1 MALCR
6 RLKMRII
13 LERERGGKKGVIGV
27 IGGYDT
33 PEIFFVDGELRV
45 LLRLL
50 TGQTQEEVVEEGGEL
65 VADQDPVLVDQIV
78 GGDVGVGP
86 TESLL
91 QRVPL
96 EGGHHVVLC
105 KNVHRRGALD

>member
-13 LERERGGKKGVIGV
+13 LQRDTDA
-27 IGGYDT
+27 GYET
-33 PEIFFVDGELRV
+33 SQPVRLRISNSHTAV
-45 LLRLL
+45 GALLWLL
-50 TGQTQEEVVEEGGEL
+50 PAQAQEEVVDEGREL
-65 VADQDPVLVDQIV
+65 VADQDPVLVDQVV

-86 TESLL
+86 AESLL

-96 EGGHHVVLC
+96 EGGDHMVLC
-105 KNVHRRGALD
+105 

>member
-13 LERERGGKKGVIGV
+13 LERERGGKKGVTTRLSFSS
-27 IGGYDT
+27 DL
-33 PEIFFVDGELRV
+33 FVDGRLRV

-50 TGQTQEEVVEEGGEL
+50 TGQSQEEVVEEGGEL

-96 EGGHHVVLC
+96 EG
-105 KNVHRRGALD
+105 